1 MIRES
6 AGEGQG
12 QLTPAC
18 VVAQVKFVHEK
29 VIAPK

>member
-1 MIRES
+1 VIRES